1 MNRLWRAR
9 EDALIAGVCAG
20 IARQFEWSVWA
31 VRLAWVLVAL
41 VTLKIALI
49 AYLIAALILPIKG
62 DEIRRAD
69 TERPAIRPWAE
80 TSSQRIQRLER
91 EFQQLE
97 ENLRQ
102 HES

>member
-41 VTLKIALI
+41 VTLKIALL
-49 AYLIAALILPIKG
+49 AYLIAALILVNQFKDSETGKIESKYQALSETIYRLRYNLIFLPM
-62 DEIRRAD
+62 AD
-69 TERPAIRPWAE
+69 
-80 TSSQRIQRLER
+80 
-91 EFQQLE
+91 
-97 ENLRQ
+97 
-102 HES
+102 